1 MFKKLFHHPRVIS
14 RHANA
19 PLAEE
24 RNTFLSHLASR
35 GTPRSTLLR
44 YARQLRVIAVM
55 LGPKAGSPITRQE
68 ISRCAQRWALRQR
81 QQGRA
86 QTLKWPRAHF
96 HQVASAWF
104 SFMGELEVASSPPIR
119 DKAELEAWLSF
130 LRSEAQLSERT
141 SRDYGWWIRMFLEWL
156 QQERSP
162 LRRLTARVVD
172 QFIQHLAFRGLNR
185 VSLAKAATVLR
196 RFLGYAFE
204 QEWCGRD
211 LSGSI
216 LSPRLFR
223 FESLPMGPSW
233 PDVKRLVAATEGS
246 SRRQLRNRGIL
257 LLLAVYG
264 LRSGEVRCLCLRD
277 LDWDRR
283 ILRVHRTKTDRVQEY
298 PLTAALSQV
307 LRQYLKRGRP
317 ASTCQEVFLTL
328 HAPFRPLS
336 AGALCD
342 LVRSLRERL
351 EITGSKRGP
360 HALRHACATYLL
372 NQGFSLKNVGDH
384 LGHRSLSATQIY
396 AKVDLNGLRAVAD
409 FDLGGL
415 L

>member
-1 MFKKLFHHPRVIS
+1 MFKTLFHHPRVIS
-14 RHANA
+14 RHTNA

-24 RNTFLSHLASR
+24 RNTFLSYLASR

-44 YARQLRVIAVM
+44 YARQLRVISIM
-55 LGPKAGSPITRQE
+55 LGARVGGPVTRQV
-68 ISRCAQRWALRQR
+68 ISQCARCWAQRQR

-86 QTLKWPRAHF
+86 QTLKWPRVHF
-96 HQVASAWF
+96 QQVASAWF
-104 SFMGELEVASSPPIR
+104 SFLGQLEVPSSPPIR
-119 DKAELEAWLSF
+119 DSAELEAWLSF
-130 LRSEAQLSERT
+130 LRSEAQLSEGT
-141 SRDYGWWIRMFLEWL
+141 IRDYGWWIRMFLQWL
-156 QQERSP
+156 QQESLP
-162 LRRLTARVVD
+162 LRRLTTRGVD
-172 QFIQHLAFRGLNR
+172 QFIEHLAFRGLSR

-196 RFLGYAFE
+196 GFLEYAFE
-204 QEWCGRD
+204 REWCRRD

-223 FESLPMGPSW
+223 FESLPVGPSW

-246 SRRQLRNRGIL
+246 SRRQLRNRAIL

-264 LRSGEVRCLCLRD
+264 LRSGEVRGLCLRD

-283 ILRVHRTKTDRVQEY
+283 VLRVHRTKTARVQEY
-298 PLTAALSQV
+298 PLTTAMRQA

-317 ASTCQEVFLTL
+317 ASTYPEVFLTL

-342 LVRSLRERL
+342 LIRSLMERL
-351 EITGSKRGP
+351 GIASSKRGP

-372 NQGFSLKNVGDH
+372 NQGFSLKKVGDH

>member
-44 YARQLRVIAVM
+44 YARQLRVISIM

-68 ISRCAQRWALRQR
+68 ISQCAQRWAQRQR
-81 QQGRA
+81 QRGRA
-86 QTLKWPRAHF
+86 QTLKWPRAYF
-96 HQVASAWF
+96 HQVASAWA
-104 SFMGELEVASSPPIR
+104 SFMGQLEVASSPPIR
-119 DKAELEAWLSF
+119 DAAELEAWLSF

-156 QQERSP
+156 EQERSP

-172 QFIQHLAFRGLNR
+172 QFIQHLALRGLNR
-185 VSLAKAATVLR
+185 VSLAKATTVLR
-196 RFLGYAFE
+196 RFLRYAFE
-204 QEWCGRD
+204 QEWCRRD

-233 PDVKRLVAATEGS
+233 PDVKRLVGATEGS
-246 SRRQLRNRGIL
+246 SRHQLRNRAIL

-264 LRSGEVRCLCLRD
+264 LRSGEVRCLCRQD
-277 LDWDRR
+277 IDWDRR
-283 ILRVHRTKTDRVQEY
+283 ILRVHRTKTGRLQEY
-298 PLTAALSQV
+298 PLTAAMSQA

-317 ASTCQEVFLTL
+317 ASTCPEVFLTL

-342 LVRSLRERL
+342 LVRSLMERL

-372 NQGFSLKNVGDH
+372 NQGLSLKKVSDH
-384 LGHRSLSATQIY
+384 LGHQSLSATQIY